1 MRKVE
6 VLVYGQWVEGW
17 TFGNKDASGRIGIKM
32 GKPSGPSDWFLPEY
46 VREPNDQAE
55 ARL

>member
-6 VLVYGQWVEGW
+6 VLFYGQWVEGW
-17 TFGNKDASGRIGIKM
+17 TFGNKDASGRIGVKL

-46 VREPNDQAE
+46 VREPNASRE
-55 ARL
+55 A